1 MSSESILPYFH
12 PTTVV
17 VVDDNKLFLHTLDL
31 RMPAEMAYELFDD
44 PRAALSR
51 VNRQLDLR
59 PLPERCVQKDGA
71 RPSGVVEI
79 DLSLIE
85 EEIKHTDRFRRTS
98 VVIVDYAM
106 PQMNGLEFCAS
117 IDDPTVKKVMLTGV
131 ADEKAAVKAFN
142 EGLID
147 RFISKND
154 STTLDLVVAFALDLQ
169 RAYFV
174 DQQRVL
180 QTSLDLEPPSFLMDS
195 AIHEYFE
202 AMRRRLNCVE
212 HYLVAEPPGFVM
224 VAPDGNLTL
233 LVILSNEDAA
243 DGVAFAR
250 QFGAPSDVIRE
261 LAERRKVGY
270 FYEQPDFSGE
280 EYRWS
285 DYLHDAIHIHGS
297 ASWLVALVNGP
308 PTDIDFDPAKACYR
322 TYLQQID
329 HGV

>member
-51 VNRQLDLR
+51 VNQRLDLR
-59 PLPERCVQKDGA
+59 TIPERCVQRDKA
-71 RPSGVVEI
+71 QHPGVVEI

-106 PQMNGLEFCAS
+106 PQMDGLEFCAS
-117 IDDPTVKKVMLTGV
+117 IADPTVKKVMLTGV
-131 ADEKAAVKAFN
+131 ADEKSAVKAFN
-142 EGLID
+142 DGLID

-154 STTLDLVVAFALDLQ
+154 STTLDLVVAFAQDLQ

-174 DQQRVL
+174 DQQRIL
-180 QTSLDLEPPSFLMDS
+180 QTSLNLEPPSFLLD
-195 AIHEYFE
+195 AAVHEYFE
-202 AMRRRLNCVE
+202 AIRRRMNCVE

-224 VAPDGNLTL
+224 VAPDGDLTL
-233 LVILSNEDAA
+233 LVILSDEDVAA
-243 DGVAFAR
+243 GIAFSR
-250 QFGAPSDVIRE
+250 QFGAPSNVIRE
-261 LAERRKVGY
+261 LSERRKVGY
-270 FYEQPDFSGE
+270 FYERPGFGTE

-285 DYLHDAIHIHGS
+285 DYLYDAIHIHG
-297 ASWLVALVNGP
+297 ATSWLAALVRRP
-308 PTDIDFDPAKACYR
+308 PTDIDFDPTTACYR
-322 TYLQQID
+322 AYLEQID